1 VLSVW
6 SKRCR
11 GKEEGRSSSS
21 WAGAALAGDDEE
33 DVRMKSASPGPFLT
47 SSANVDAV
55 LLPSATTIALLD
67 ASQAFIFQ
75 EIIAQ
80 YKNQIK
86 SIS

>member
-11 GKEEGRSSSS
+11 GKEEGRSSST
-21 WAGAALAGDDEE
+21 WTGAALAGEDDEE
-33 DVRMKSASPGPFLT
+33 DERMKSASPGPFLT

-55 LLPSATTIALLD
+55 LLPSATTAPLD

-75 EIIAQ
+75 EITAQ
-80 YKNQIK
+80 Q
-86 SIS
+86 